1 MNKYLVITVI
11 GADRPGLVE
20 MLARTLVAHN
30 ANWLESR
37 MANLAGR
44 FAGMVEADVPQ
55 SNVDR
60 LMAALQKLGDEG
72 LKVVVDTGLSE
83 QRGGD
88 FHIAQLELIGQD
100 RVGIVQEISSAL
112 ARHGVSIEKL
122 RTETESASWS
132 GEALFRAW
140 AELRVPSDLDMDELQ
155 QDLERLADELMV
167 DIILEDQPAG
177 RST

>member
-20 MLARTLVAHN
+20 LLARTLVAHN

-44 FAGMVEADVPQ
+44 FAGMVEANVPE
-55 SNVDR
+55 SNADR
-60 LMAALQKLGDEG
+60 LVDALQRLESEG
-72 LKVVVDTGLSE
+72 LKVVVDTGSSE
-83 QRGGD
+83 LESENFRS
-88 FHIAQLELIGQD
+88 AQLELIGQD

-122 RTETESASWS
+122 HTQTESASWS
-132 GEALFRAW
+132 GEDLFRASVD
-140 AELRVPSDLDMDELQ
+140 LRVPHDLEMDQLQ
-155 QDLERLADELMV
+155 QSLERLADELMV
-167 DIILEDQPAG
+167 EINIEDQPAA
-177 RST
+177 

>member
-20 MLARTLVAHN
+20 LLARTLVAHH

-44 FAGMVEADVPQ
+44 FAGMVEADVPEA
-55 SNVDR
+55 SFEPLVE
-60 LMAALQKLGDEG
+60 ALEKLQADG
-72 LKVVVDTGLSE
+72 LKVMVDSGLVEPAANSFRE
-83 QRGGD
+83 V
-88 FHIAQLELIGQD
+88 QLELIGQD

-122 RTETESASWS
+122 HTQSESASMS
-132 GEALFRAW
+132 GETLFRAR
-140 AELRVPSDLDMDELQ
+140 AELRVPNDLDMAALQ
-155 QDLERLADELMV
+155 QSLELLADELMV
-167 DIILEDQPAG
+167 DIDLKSQAV
-177 RST
+177 S